1 MTDNIN
7 LSNLNNAQL
16 RTFDFEAH
24 KNVLSEQ
31 QFVQLIKKEGEIT
44 LDSQGNFKVVN
55 PPASR
60 DNFLVSFIKRI
71 FVRGYVEKE
80 KQLDR
85 MEALRQNVQFN
96 AMIREHVK
104 NYAASQIGNAPVVQT
119 AQNISNSIDAH
130 FERNTSFKM
139 EQLNGLIQTAKTA
152 NETVKQYTNSIL
164 KDNCGLSSIGLNGES
179 LSLSSF
185 MEKYAKGSGFSE
197 TKFIEA
203 IIQNAV
209 NNPEQFED
217 LSQKDN
223 AKKLKTLLSKPSPKS
238 FDQKQVNNLIGN
250 LTGSI
255 RNKINDYIQKAIS
268 GGYSPESIAA
278 KVMSSIN
285 GLINDDN
292 GANSSAISGI
302 FGEGG
307 SLAPANITGL
317 EKSTSPVGPL
327 VQENG
332 DKILKENTEKLVKA
346 FPDVPAENISRI
358 IAFNNNDPQKID
370 NYINTIKKVNTNNSG
385 TDSVN
390 ALVFSGDRFDIS
402 ELIKKG
408 EDILKY
414 VSNALGEEEI
424 TEENLSETIK
434 ILVNYS
440 MLAKNNDRLLNNAFD
455 GIENITLPAI
465 EQALEEY
472 SEELKLGLQH
482 KFQNGEVSPDT
493 DAMERHQN
501 ILQTIRAVLVEAKE
515 QIIPGRVG
523 SSVSNLTEQQIDHDK
538 KDFADN
544 IKMVLMLNRPTTPPE
559 IKQALNTFP
568 EGVRAGISQ
577 MFKGIVREHI
587 ARHGLNDS
595 KGNRLTLQSLANHY
609 AQLLSKDSYLMKTL
623 NMEMPTEQFLQ
634 THVQQFFNHPIF
646 GMKAVY
652 LHKKEKNDIVDNWNV
667 TLDRDIKRNF
677 VARVNN
683 VDITKIENE
692 DEKVNAVKEE
702 LNKIDPSFRGFL
714 STFLMQGSSGKYVV
728 NTLQS
733 NDLKHPNE
741 GIVGIFPDFNILDG
755 QQHGLSTN
763 TKSENFVD
771 IKDNKIVV
779 TTITDHSLYIN
790 TQYKELDL
798 DVSKDST
805 KFYTYK
811 IETTIDMTKGVD
823 KDGYPLGMEA
833 KISVEK
839 VNHDQAQ

>member
-1 MTDNIN
+1 MSDNIN

-16 RTFDFEAH
+16 RTFDFESH
-24 KNVLSEQ
+24 KNLLSEQ

-152 NETVKQYTNSIL
+152 NETVKQYTNSVL

-285 GLINDDN
+285 GLINDNN
-292 GANSSAISGI
+292 GANSSSISGI

-332 DKILKENTEKLVKA
+332 DKTLKENTEKLVKA
-346 FPDVPAENISRI
+346 FPSVPAENISKI

-385 TDSVN
+385 ADSVN

-408 EDILKY
+408 EDILNY
-414 VSNALGEEEI
+414 VSNALGEGEI
-424 TEENLSETIK
+424 TEDKLSETIK

-465 EQALEEY
+465 EQAIEEH
-472 SEELKLGLQH
+472 SEEMRLDLQH
-482 KFQNGEVSPDT
+482 KFQNGEASPDS
-493 DAMERHQN
+493 DAIERHQN

-523 SSVSNLTEQQIDHDK
+523 SSVSKLTEQQIDHDK
-538 KDFADN
+538 KEFADN

-559 IKQALNTFP
+559 IKQALNSFP
-568 EGVRAGISQ
+568 EGVRSGISKL
-577 MFKGIVREHI
+577 FKGIVREHV
-587 ARHGLNDS
+587 AKHGLNDS
-595 KGNRLTLQSLANHY
+595 KGNRLTLQTIANQY

-623 NMEMPTEQFLQ
+623 NMQMPTEQFLQ
-634 THVQQFFNHPIF
+634 AQVQQFLNHPEI
-646 GMKAVY
+646 GIKSDY
-652 LHKKEKNDIVDNWNV
+652 LYRKGKKHIVDNWNV

-683 VDITKIENE
+683 VDITQIENE
-692 DEKVNAVKEE
+692 EEKVNAVKEE

-755 QQHGLSTN
+755 QQHGLNTN

-779 TTITDHSLYIN
+779 TTITDHSFYIN
-790 TQYKELDL
+790 PQYNELDL
-798 DVSKDST
+798 DVSKEST

-823 KDGYPLGMEA
+823 KDGYPLGIEA

>member
-1 MTDNIN
+1 MSDNIN

-24 KNVLSEQ
+24 KNLLSEQ

-104 NYAASQIGNAPVVQT
+104 NYAASQIGNAPIVQT

-130 FERNTSFKM
+130 FDRNTSLKM
-139 EQLNGLIQTAKTA
+139 EQLNGLIQTAKNE
-152 NETVKQYTNSIL
+152 NETVKEYTNSIL
-164 KDNCGLSSIGLNGES
+164 KDNRGLTSIGLNGES

-285 GLINDDN
+285 GLITDNN

-346 FPDVPAENISRI
+346 FPSVPAENISKI

-390 ALVFSGDRFDIS
+390 ALVFSGGRFDIS

-472 SEELKLGLQH
+472 SEELKLDLQH

-523 SSVSNLTEQQIDHDK
+523 SSVSNLTEQQIVHDK
-538 KDFADN
+538 KEFADN

-595 KGNRLTLQSLANHY
+595 KGNRLTLQSIANHY
-609 AQLLSKDSYLMKTL
+609 AKLLSKDSYLMKTL

-634 THVQQFFNHPIF
+634 NQVQQFLNHPEI
-646 GMKAVY
+646 GIKSDY
-652 LHKKEKNDIVDNWNV
+652 LYRKGKNHIVDNWNV
-667 TLDRDIKRNF
+667 TFDRDIKRNF

-741 GIVGIFPDFNILDG
+741 GIVGIFPNFNILDG
-755 QQHGLSTN
+755 QQHGLNTN

-790 TQYKELDL
+790 TQYNDLDL
-798 DVSKDST
+798 DLSKEST

-811 IETTIDMTKGVD
+811 IETTIDMSKGVD

>member
-1 MTDNIN
+1 MSDNIN

-24 KNVLSEQ
+24 KNLLSEQ

-104 NYAASQIGNAPVVQT
+104 NYAASQIGNAPIVQT

-130 FERNTSFKM
+130 FDRNTSLKM
-139 EQLNGLIQTAKTA
+139 EQLNVLIQTAKNE
-152 NETVKQYTNSIL
+152 NETVKEYTNSIL
-164 KDNCGLSSIGLNGES
+164 KDNRGLTSIGLNGES

-285 GLINDDN
+285 GLITDNN

-346 FPDVPAENISRI
+346 FPSVPAENISKI

-390 ALVFSGDRFDIS
+390 ALVFSGGRFDIS

-472 SEELKLGLQH
+472 SEELKLDLQH

-493 DAMERHQN
+493 DAMERHHN

-523 SSVSNLTEQQIDHDK
+523 SSVSNLTEQQIVHDK
-538 KDFADN
+538 KEFADN

-595 KGNRLTLQSLANHY
+595 KGNRLTLQSIANHY
-609 AQLLSKDSYLMKTL
+609 AKLLSKDSYLMKTL

-634 THVQQFFNHPIF
+634 NQVQQFLNHPEI
-646 GMKAVY
+646 GIKSDY
-652 LHKKEKNDIVDNWNV
+652 LYRKGKNHIVDNWNV
-667 TLDRDIKRNF
+667 TFDRDIKRNF

-741 GIVGIFPDFNILDG
+741 GIVGIFPNFNILDG
-755 QQHGLSTN
+755 QQHGLNTN

-790 TQYKELDL
+790 TQYNDLDL
-798 DVSKDST
+798 DLSKEST

-811 IETTIDMTKGVD
+811 IETTIDMSKGVD